1 MKTRTLT
8 RFAKKDDGQALV
20 EFALIMPFLLLF
32 LVGIVEFGR
41 AWNEHEV
48 LTDATREGARQAAI
62 FDQAGTVT
70 VDSINNVIKRV
81 LSSNGMAPDSASIT
95 LTNWDGA
102 SNSPLTV
109 QVQYPYQ
116 FLFFGPLANWATG
129 QSRVVLSSTFTMRN
143 E

>member
-1 MKTRTLT
+1 MMTRTLT
-8 RFAKKDDGQALV
+8 RFAKRDEAQALV

-48 LTDATREGARQAAI
+48 LTDATREGARKAAVYDPAVSQANI
-62 FDQAGTVT
+62 EQ
-70 VDSINNVIKRV
+70 VIIDRLATANMV
-81 LSSNGMAPDSASIT
+81 ADTIA

-102 SNSPLTV
+102 RDTNV
-109 QVQYPYQ
+109 MVHVVVPYR
-116 FLFFGPLANWATG
+116 FIFFGALANWATSDRG
-129 QSRVVLSSTFTMRN
+129 IRLKSTFIMRN